1 LFPHPLQYSVPGCF
15 VVVGFFGGGGG
26 GPPPPPP
33 LLSQRPTLPG
43 NSRSASPLW
52 KLRNSRLFP
61 RKKWSRKCLQAF
73 QKDFGGVPDGHFL
86 SFPGI
91 PEKVASG
98 PSVFSTFLG
107 IPENL
112 PSGPSRSSN
121 LTIRTRNRH
130 PDMES
135 TSRPGI
141 QNPTIRTTRIST
153 FPGILNF
160 S

>member
-1 LFPHPLQYSVPGCF
+1 MPGTRNPCQEP
-15 VVVGFFGGGGG
+15 GIHARIQES
-26 GPPPPPP
+26 GPETWFRTQKVAWKHVFR
-33 LLSQRPTLPG
+33 LLSQQVTPSG

-135 TSRPGI
+135 TS
-141 QNPTIRTTRIST
+141 
-153 FPGILNF
+153 
-160 S
+160 